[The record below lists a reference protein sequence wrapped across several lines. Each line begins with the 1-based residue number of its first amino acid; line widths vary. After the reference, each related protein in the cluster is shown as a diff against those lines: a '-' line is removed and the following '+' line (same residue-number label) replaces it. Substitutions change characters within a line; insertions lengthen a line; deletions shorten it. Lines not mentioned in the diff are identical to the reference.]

1 MGLGR
6 NSAKVRLEH
15 IKNAFGYLGGRSAL
29 LMRPA
34 SICIAIALCTGLLL
48 GCRASEPSPT
58 PTTGAGSS
66 ATPTTSIEPSP
77 VPDPTSPLPTPSPLP
92 LDSTPQPDTGIV
104 RGRLVEPGRPSGGQL
119 VYLAPVLKPVEP
131 GSIGVARL
139 DPASDPRADADEAGQ
154 FIFLD
159 VLPGQYA
166 LALMSPVGAV
176 LIQGSDGGDIIVTV
190 EPGQAVDLGPV
201 QISAFVQ

>member
-1 MGLGR
+1 M
-6 NSAKVRLEH
+6 RL
-15 IKNAFGYLGGRSAL
+15 ARVCLAMAL
-29 LMRPA
+29 F
-34 SICIAIALCTGLLL
+34 TGCLLS
-48 GCRASEPSPT
+48 CAPREPSPT
-58 PTTGAGSS
+58 PTKNVGATLAPPASV
-66 ATPTTSIEPSP
+66 EPSP
-77 VPDPTSPLPTPSPLP
+77 TANPTPLLPTASPLP
-92 LDSTPQPDTGIV
+92 LDSAPSPDRGIV
-104 RGRLVEPGRPSGGQL
+104 RGRLVETGRPSGGQL

-139 DPASDPRADADEAGQ
+139 DPASDPRAEADEAGQ

>member
-1 MGLGR
+1 
-6 NSAKVRLEH
+6 
-15 IKNAFGYLGGRSAL
+15 
-29 LMRPA
+29 MRPA

-48 GCRASEPSPT
+48 SCATDEPSPT
-58 PTTGAGSS
+58 PTISVGATVAPS
-66 ATPTTSIEPSP
+66 ATVEPPPTTN
-77 VPDPTSPLPTPSPLP
+77 PTYLLPTASPLP
-92 LDSTPQPDTGIV
+92 LDSTPLPDKGIV
-104 RGRLVEPGRPSGGQL
+104 RGRLVETGRASGGQL

-139 DPASDPRADADEAGQ
+139 DPASDPRAEADEAGQ

-176 LIQGSDGGDIIVTV
+176 LIQGSDGGDIIVIV
-190 EPGQAVDLGPV
+190 EAGQAVDLGPV